1 MTQTARQ
8 HWAGIAQGM
17 QQDLQAYAHL
27 RSLLHTQFHAA
38 LRHDAPAM
46 EQVAQQISAQVQQ
59 LEHTRQERGSHAR
72 ALLPADAVLSMAA
85 VFALVQ
91 DPLRQQLEGLWAQLE
106 AQVQACQM
114 LNQRNCQ
121 LIMEQAEVMRT
132 VIAGS
137 AQPEIYAP
145 L

>member
-1 MTQTARQ
+1 MTVRQ
-8 HWAGIAQGM
+8 HWAGLAQGM
-17 QQDLQAYAHL
+17 QQDLQAYGQL
-27 RSLLHTQFHAA
+27 RDLLHTQFHAA

-46 EQVAQQISAQVQQ
+46 EQVALQITAQVQE
-59 LEHTRQERGSHAR
+59 LDRTRQERSVHAR
-72 ALLPADAVLSMAA
+72 ALLPAGTPLSMAS

-91 DPLRQQLEGLWAQLE
+91 APLRSQLESMWAQLE
-106 AQVQACQM
+106 AQVQTCQH

-137 AQPEIYAP
+137 AQPDIYAP
-145 L
+145 I